1 MWGGMGNLRF
11 ESEAR
16 RSGRQKGKKEKKKK
30 KKKRE

>member
-1 MWGGMGNLRF
+1 MGNLRF

-16 RSGRQKGKKEKKKK
+16 RSGRQKGKKEKKI